1 MPRRESLY
9 HEFPDYKVELEP
21 SPRRMRAS
29 FDGEV
34 VAESNR
40 TLIVRETKHAPV
52 VYFPR
57 QDVRFELLERTDH
70 ETFCPFKGEASY
82 WTLRGRER
90 SEDNAVWSYED
101 PFEQVAGLEGYV
113 AFYPDRVE
121 LSEDS

>member
-9 HEFPDYKVELEP
+9 HKFPDYEVELEP
-21 SPRRMRAS
+21 SRRRVRAS

-34 VAESNR
+34 VAESDR
-40 TLIVRETKHAPV
+40 TLIVRETKHDPV

-57 QDVRFELLERTDH
+57 QDVRFELLERTNH

-82 WTLRGRER
+82 WTLRVGDRK
-90 SEDNAVWSYED
+90 EDNAVWSYEG

-113 AFYPDRVE
+113 AFYANRVE
-121 LSEDS
+121 FSEDS

>member
-9 HEFPDYKVELEP
+9 HKFPDYEVELEP
-21 SPRRMRAS
+21 SPRRVRAS
-29 FDGEV
+29 FGGEV
-34 VAESNR
+34 VAESDR
-40 TLIVRETKHAPV
+40 TLIVRETKHDPV

-82 WTLRGRER
+82 WTLRVHDR

-101 PFEQVAGLEGYV
+101 PFEQVAGIEGYV